1 MSVYLHVWMLEQES
15 ISCEWADCMSSH
27 LPLHSLTLTLGN
39 CSNSTRY
46 NTLSAM
52 ANVSHLQL
60 RFKLAIGQDC
70 DCIQLSSIT
79 IDDVDLSIIR

>member
-15 ISCEWADCMSSH
+15 ISCEWADSMSSH
-27 LPLHSLTLTLGN
+27 LPLHSLTLGN

-52 ANVSHLQL
+52 ANSHLQL

-79 IDDVDLSIIR
+79 IGDIDLSHIIR